1 MSRKEKF
8 YYQIISGYSDN
19 NIRFNKLIDFLLS
32 IEFEIRIKG
41 SHHILYH
48 HQIDEIINL
57 QPLSN
62 GLAKAYQVKQVRNIL
77 LKYKLKLNE

>member
-8 YYQIISGYSDN
+8 YFQIISGNSDG

-32 IEFEIRIKG
+32 LDFEIRIKG

-48 HQIDEIINL
+48 KQIEEIINL

-62 GLAKAYQVKQVRNIL
+62 GLAKSYQVKQVRNIL
-77 LKYKLKLNE
+77 LKYKLKINE